1 MACSILACEW
11 ASAAMR
17 EFWLRF
23 ASHRYGVA
31 AGFYV
36 LVLILVM
43 LVLAVVP
50 GSDPHDITS
59 AVMRPP
65 SATHT
70 LGTDELGRD
79 VLLGIL
85 HGIRV
90 SLTVGFAAAFGA
102 TAIGVVVGATAGFY
116 GGVLDLL
123 FMRVSE
129 IFQVVP
135 SFILAALIVALS
147 GPGLPQVVA
156 VISLLA
162 WPQVA
167 RLMRG
172 EVMRL
177 KHLEFVDA
185 VRCLGT
191 RESTI
196 LANEIIPN
204 ALAPALAAGSL
215 IVGQAILLEA
225 ALSFFGLS
233 SAEIISWGRMLNS
246 GQRFLFNAWW
256 LSVFPGAAIFLTVLA
271 FNLLGDALG
280 SALNPRTASQ

>member
-1 MACSILACEW
+1 
-11 ASAAMR
+11 MR

-23 ASHRYGVA
+23 AAHRYGLA
-31 AGFYV
+31 AGLYV
-36 LVLILVM
+36 LLLILIT
-43 LVLAVVP
+43 LLLEVVP
-50 GSDPHDITS
+50 GSDPHEITS
-59 AVMRPP
+59 AVMQPP
-65 SATHT
+65 SAAHV

-79 VLLGIL
+79 VMLGIL

-90 SLTVGFAAAFGA
+90 SLSVGFAAALGA
-102 TAIGVVVGATAGFY
+102 TALGIVVGATAGFY

-191 RESTI
+191 REVTI
-196 LANEIIPN
+196 LAGEIIPN

-280 SALNPRTASQ
+280 FALNPRAASQ

>member
-1 MACSILACEW
+1 
-11 ASAAMR
+11 
-17 EFWLRF
+17 
-23 ASHRYGVA
+23 
-31 AGFYV
+31 
-36 LVLILVM
+36 
-43 LVLAVVP
+43 
-50 GSDPHDITS
+50 
-59 AVMRPP
+59 
-65 SATHT
+65 
-70 LGTDELGRD
+70 
-79 VLLGIL
+79 LGIL

-90 SLTVGFAAAFGA
+90 SLSVGFAAAFGA
-102 TAIGVVVGATAGFY
+102 TALGIVVGATAGFY

-191 RESTI
+191 REYAI
-196 LANEIIPN
+196 LTGEIIPN

-280 SALNPRTASQ
+280 SALNPRATSQ